1 MNDSVLD
8 SVKKI
13 IGISAS
19 NTDFDQDLIIHL
31 NTVLF
36 ILSQMGIVKT
46 DNFEV
51 TDNTSKWSD
60 ILSSDQFNLFAVK
73 SWTALK
79 VRMLFDPPTSSI
91 LAEAIN
97 TNLKELEWR
106 IYITE
111 NYIGEI

>member
-1 MNDSVLD
+1 MKEKILQ

-13 IGISAS
+13 IGIAS
-19 NTDFDQDLIIHL
+19 NNTDFDIDLLIHI
-31 NTVLF
+31 NTVMF
-36 ILSQMGIVKT
+36 ILKQMGIVKKDDLYIDRNST
-46 DNFEV
+46 WEQ
-51 TDNTSKWSD
+51 
-60 ILSSDQFNLFAVK
+60 ILTSDQLNLYAIK

>member
-1 MNDSVLD
+1 MKEKILQ

-13 IGISAS
+13 IGIAS
-19 NTDFDQDLIIHL
+19 NNTDFDIDLLMHI
-31 NTVLF
+31 NTVIF
-36 ILSQMGIVKT
+36 ILKQMGIVKNDEFYIDHNST
-46 DNFEV
+46 WE
-51 TDNTSKWSD
+51 S
-60 ILSSDQFNLFAVK
+60 ILTSDQFNLYAIK

-79 VRMLFDPPTSSI
+79 VRMLFDPPTSSV
-91 LAEAIN
+91 LADAIN

>member
-1 MNDSVLD
+1 MDDLILD

-13 IGISAS
+13 IGIAQS
-19 NTDFDQDLIIHL
+19 NEDFDTDLLIHL
-31 NTVLF
+31 NSVMF
-36 ILSQMGIVKT
+36 ILNQMGIVKT
-46 DNFEV
+46 NEFGV
-51 TDNTSKWSD
+51 TKDSKWSD
-60 ILSSDQFNLFAVK
+60 VLTTDQLNLYAVK

-91 LAEAIN
+91 LAEALN
-97 TNLKELEWR
+97 ANLKELEWR